1 MQLRAVANLITG
13 TRTRS
18 TRIHRRRWSSQSLVD
33 KQLDLDATILLTT
46 FTRVVRRNRI
56 HFTVAKRSHD
66 ATQRNVVAFNQVTN
80 DGVST
85 TLAQRAIEID
95 AAS

>member
-1 MQLRAVANLITG
+1 MQLRAARLITRTG
-13 TRTRS
+13 TRGA
-18 TRIHRRRWSSQSLVD
+18 RIHRRRWSSESLVD
-33 KQLDLDATILLTT
+33 KQLDLNATILLTS
-46 FTRVVRRNRI
+46 FFRIVLGNRI
-56 HFTVAKRSHD
+56 HFTVAERRDD
-66 ATQRNVVAFNQVTN
+66 ATQRNVMAFNQVTN